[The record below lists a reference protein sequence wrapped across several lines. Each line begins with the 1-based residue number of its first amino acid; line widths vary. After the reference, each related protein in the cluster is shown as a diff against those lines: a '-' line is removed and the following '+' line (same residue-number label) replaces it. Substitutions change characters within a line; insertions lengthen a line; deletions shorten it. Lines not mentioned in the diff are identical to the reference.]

1 MAFCAYKVIDIDGKA
16 LEGKCWCNSK
26 DDLAKSFRDK
36 GYYLVIYKELN
47 KAKLNL
53 YKSRLSL
60 RDLAIFCQQFA
71 SLLSV
76 GINIFEAI
84 SIIDEETTNK
94 YLKKS
99 LIDIGYM
106 VRQGAEL
113 SNCMSQHS
121 DIFPRF
127 MVNMISIGE
136 ESGTLDKIF
145 HRLSEYYNRQNVLKT
160 KVMKAM
166 AYPSVIFL
174 VSIILVQV
182 LFIYVIPIFLSTI
195 SELGGDVPKMTRI
208 VLGISYFF
216 SNNIA
221 SVIVLVLL
229 FVITAIYFS
238 KIDNVRMIFQR
249 FIVTNT
255 FTRGIFQ
262 KLIAVK
268 FSTTLGI
275 LLNSGIVMIKA
286 LDITKDMFDNDFI
299 KHELAKCGDNIKGGS
314 TFSKAINELNI
325 FPNMLGSMARIG
337 EESGTLNEM
346 LTKASN
352 ILEEELYN
360 NIEKLTTLI
369 EPMLIIFL
377 SIFVGTI
384 LISLVGPMFNVMDT
398 I

>member
-1 MAFCAYKVIDIDGKA
+1 MAFCTYKVIDMDGKA
-16 LEGKCWCNSK
+16 LEGKCWCTSME
-26 DDLAKSFRDK
+26 DLAKSFRDK

-76 GINIFEAI
+76 GINIFQAI
-84 SIIDEETTNK
+84 SIIGEETTNK

-99 LIDIGYM
+99 LTDIEYM
-106 VRQGAEL
+106 VRQGVEL
-113 SNCMSQHS
+113 SYCMSEHS
-121 DIFPRF
+121 VVFPRF
-127 MVNMISIGE
+127 MINMISIGE
-136 ESGTLDKIF
+136 ATGTLDKIF
-145 HRLSEYYNRQNVLKT
+145 HRLSEYYTRENALKN
-160 KVMKAM
+160 KVVKAM

-174 VSIILVQV
+174 VSIIVVQV

-195 SELGGDVPKMTRI
+195 SELGGDVPKMTKI

-216 SNNIA
+216 RNNISSLIA
-221 SVIVLVLL
+221 LVFLL
-229 FVITAIYFS
+229 IITGIYFS

-275 LLNSGIVMIKA
+275 LLNSGIVIIKA

-325 FPNMLGSMARIG
+325 FPYMLCSMTRIG

-346 LTKASN
+346 LTKASS

-360 NIEKLTTLI
+360 SIEKLTTLI